1 MEIVIDNHI
10 KSECFTTIFQHVRS
24 FTESINLCFSSDGMS
39 FQTMDTAHVSIVE
52 LNIPKEWFSRYI
64 CSQDVVLGI
73 NVSILHKILTA
84 KEKAQILKIGY
95 NDDISDKLE
104 IHFMNHENVVEET
117 TTVVLEEE
125 KAKGKE
131 GKGKREKKEKT
142 KNIPKVSETK
152 NYDKHFE
159 IPLMDLEMERME
171 IPEIEYEAEFSLA
184 STNFSNIVN
193 QLKMFGDTMEIQ
205 CSEEQIVLYSNS
217 TESGKMSVEISVNDL
232 TEFSINEGYE
242 LKLSFSLVY
251 LQNICAFNRLTMEI
265 EIKICS
271 GYPLCALYNLGEDAS
286 MRFYL
291 APKLY
296 NE

>member
-10 KSECFTTIFQHVRS
+10 KSECFTTIFQHIRS
-24 FTESINLCFSSDGMS
+24 FTESINVCFSPDGLS

-52 LNIPKEWFSRYI
+52 LNIPKEWFSQYT

-117 TTVVLEEE
+117 TTVVLE
-125 KAKGKE
+125 KE
-131 GKGKREKKEKT
+131 GKEGKREKKEKT

-205 CSEEQIVLYSNS
+205 CSEEEIVLYSNS

-251 LQNICAFNRLTMEI
+251 LQNICAFNRLTKEI

-271 GYPLCALYNLGEDAS
+271 GYPLCALYNLGEDAN

-291 APKLY
+291 APKLDD
-296 NE
+296 E